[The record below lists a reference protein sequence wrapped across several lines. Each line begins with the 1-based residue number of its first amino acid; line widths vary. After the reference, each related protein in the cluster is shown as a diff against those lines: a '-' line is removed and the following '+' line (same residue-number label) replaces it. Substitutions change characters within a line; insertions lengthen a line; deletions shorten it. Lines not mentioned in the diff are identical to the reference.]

1 MLKKKIFLI
10 SLSFILIGCAASTP
24 ESTNEVTVQKQ
35 NSNYELRIIED
46 PSTGILTAFY
56 EKDGNLYYRQ
66 ISQPYSDGDNITLQ
80 MKDGQRWNL
89 QRTLNSKHMNNPS
102 DDVEFLK
109 H

>member
-35 NSNYELRIIED
+35 NSNYEFRIIED

-66 ISQPYSDGDNITLQ
+66 YRNLIQMVITLLYQ
-80 MKDGQRWNL
+80 MKDGQR
-89 QRTLNSKHMNNPS
+89 
-102 DDVEFLK
+102 
-109 H
+109 